1 MSKIFNKVVGDSGE
15 DRAVEYLKNNGYR
28 IVKRN
33 FKNKLGE
40 IDVIAYDK
48 DILVFVEVKTRSSD
62 MFGLPREAVNLQ
74 KQRKIRLV
82 ATSYIK
88 AYKLFDKICRFDV
101 VEVLPDSIEILKDC
115 F

>member
-1 MSKIFNKVVGDSGE
+1 MAKIFNKVVGDSGE
-15 DRAVEYLKNNGYR
+15 DRATEFLKKNGYR
-28 IVKRN
+28 IVRRN

-48 DILVFVEVKTRSSD
+48 EVLAFIEVKTRLSD
-62 MFGLPREAVNLQ
+62 TFGLPREAVNIQ

-82 ATSYIK
+82 ATSFIK
-88 AYKLFDKICRFDV
+88 TYKLFDKACRFDV
-101 VEVLPDSIEILKDC
+101 VEVMPENIEIIKDA

>member
-1 MSKIFNKVVGDSGE
+1 MTKMFNKLVGNSGE
-15 DRAVEYLKNNGYR
+15 DRAVEALKNNGYR

-33 FKNKLGE
+33 FKNNLGE

-48 DILVFVEVKTRSSD
+48 DILVFIEVKTRTSD
-62 MFGLPREAVNLQ
+62 VFGLPREAVNLQ

-88 AYKLFDKICRFDV
+88 TYKLFDKACRFDV
-101 VEVLPDSIEILKDC
+101 VEVLPERIEIIQDC